1 MPSRYEASNI
11 IPNSRKVES
20 DGSVKQVR
28 RLSSILYPNFDTVE
42 DTRII
47 SQEGD
52 RLDLLAKEY
61 YGDETFWF
69 VIARSNNLGK
79 GTMVIPPGTIVRIPY
94 YTDYTGIDSLLYDYN
109 REYR

>member
-1 MPSRYEASNI
+1 MPSRYETSNI
-11 IPNSRKVES
+11 IPNSRKLDS
-20 DGSVKQVR
+20 DGKVREVR
-28 RLSSILYPNFDTVE
+28 RLSSVLYPNFDTIE
-42 DTRII
+42 DTKIV

-79 GTMVIPPGTIVRIPY
+79 GSMTIPPGTILRIPY
-94 YTDYTGIDSLLYDYN
+94 YTDFTGIGSLLYDYN
-109 REYR
+109 EEYR